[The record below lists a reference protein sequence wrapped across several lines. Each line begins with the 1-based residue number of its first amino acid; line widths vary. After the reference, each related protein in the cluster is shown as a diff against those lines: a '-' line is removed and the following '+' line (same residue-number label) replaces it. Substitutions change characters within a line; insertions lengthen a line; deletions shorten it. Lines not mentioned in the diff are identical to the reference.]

1 MKTKFLALALS
12 VLVFSAADAQSF
24 HLGIKGGANI
34 NKIPGKSFKD
44 EFNFGYQLG
53 GFAELGISKSFSIQP
68 EVLFNESKYK
78 YDSTGSFS
86 DVYKVDN
93 LSKVKLNYLTIPIL
107 LSYHPSNILSI
118 QAGPQFGIM
127 MDQNVKLIQNGK
139 DAFKKG
145 DFSLLGGVQLKFSNI
160 RVYGRYAIGL
170 NNVNELDNQEKWK
183 SQGFQIGLGL
193 AIL

>member
-12 VLVFSAADAQSF
+12 VLAFSAADAQSF

-145 DFSLLGGVQLKFSNI
+145 DFSLLAGVQLKFSNI
-160 RVYGRYAIGL
+160 RVYGRYAVGL